1 MSGAIEPNI
10 VRGFSGKVPARGDF
24 VHGGLPREFNDPW
37 HDWQST
43 AIAGSRALM
52 GETWLEAFL
61 EAPVWRFLLSP
72 GLCGPR
78 AAIGL
83 IMPSVDK
90 VGRYFPLTFAA
101 LTNHA
106 PDPGIWA
113 GWLDEAENLGR
124 LALDE
129 DAPPDRLMPPQCPPP
144 GPPASD
150 IWNGAACVW
159 WTEGGPRVDATNLSL
174 PSLPDGACF
183 AAMLGFLPPTES
195 AS

>member
-1 MSGAIEPNI
+1 MSGALEPGPI
-10 VRGFSGKVPARGDF
+10 RGFSGKLPARGDF
-24 VHGGLPREFNDPW
+24 VHAGLPRDFNDPW
-37 HDWQST
+37 HDWQSA
-43 AIAGSRALM
+43 AIAGSQALM

-61 EAPVWRFLLSP
+61 EAPVWRFVLSP

-78 AAIGL
+78 GAIGL

-101 LTNHA
+101 LTANSA
-106 PDPGIWA
+106 PDPADWA
-113 GWLDEAENLGR
+113 DWLDEAEALGR

-129 DAPPDRLMPPQCPPP
+129 DAPPERLMPPPCPPQSSP
-144 GPPASD
+144 WSGP
-150 IWNGAACVW
+150 ACAW
-159 WTEGGPRVDATNLSL
+159 WTEGGPRVEAASLSL
-174 PSLPDGACF
+174 PSLPGAAGF